1 MHARLVLIFILLNCK
16 LAGQTIK
23 LDSLKSSMAILT
35 AQKQVDALNSLGWEY
50 YLKWIHSDS
59 ALKFA
64 GLAEKKSRS
73 INYPDGEAIALV
85 IQAGVHGRLLGNIDK
100 MEVLS
105 RSAVNILLN
114 EGERKNLSKAY
125 YTLALSQALQGHT
138 ESAHKHAT
146 SAQRIALEAKVQSD
160 YGWALMASGFIY
172 SKTGNY
178 WKSFEHLIESH
189 KIGQD
194 KVY

>member
-64 GLAEKKSRS
+64 GLAEKKIPVNKLSGWRS
-73 INYPDGEAIALV
+73 DC
-85 IQAGVHGRLLGNIDK
+85 
-100 MEVLS
+100 
-105 RSAVNILLN
+105 
-114 EGERKNLSKAY
+114 
-125 YTLALSQALQGHT
+125 
-138 ESAHKHAT
+138 
-146 SAQRIALEAKVQSD
+146 
-160 YGWALMASGFIY
+160 SGY
-172 SKTGNY
+172 SGGGT
-178 WKSFEHLIESH
+178 WQTIR
-189 KIGQD
+189 
-194 KVY
+194 